1 VDLPLLPFD
10 LCTTTTGV
18 RWRLGFPCSHRCLP
32 EVVLLS
38 VDWRRLGDQ
47 GERQGIARGT
57 GRAFEL
63 RKIIYMRNS
72 FLFFYPSTSTFI
84 YSFFLIHLHRESFL
98 ILYFFPHP
106 STSCARWQRNT
117 ILHQKSFLI
126 LFFFRTL
133 PPPRLYIISLFYIC
147 IWNHFLFFIFSPF
160 HLLLRST
167 RYCKGR
173 GGPTERRLSHETVV
187 LLSFFLVVGDLS
199 QSLNHLTSRKAR
211 IVFFFGQ
218 SQHI

>member
-72 FLFFYPSTSTFI
+72 FLFFYPSTSTFT
-84 YSFFLIHLHRESFL
+84 YSLFFSAPFHLLCTLAAEHNFTSE
-98 ILYFFPHP
+98 ILSY
-106 STSCARWQRNT
+106 S
-117 ILHQKSFLI
+117 
-126 LFFFRTL
+126 FFFRTL